1 MTLRQ
6 LLEEGREELE
16 KAGVADWALDARYL
30 LMAAFD
36 LDLASLL
43 VKQERQILPGDET
56 EEKIHRYRQM
66 IGRRAERIPLQQILG
81 EQEFMGFPF
90 QVNEHVLTPRQD
102 TETLVELV
110 LRERPD
116 PSQSVLDLCTG
127 SGCIALSLARL
138 GGYRRV
144 WASDLSEEALKVAEE
159 NAKGLLKDPAES
171 KADFRLLKSDLF
183 EGIPK
188 EERFDILT
196 SNPPYIP
203 TEVIEGL
210 EPEVRDH
217 EPRMALDGDEDG
229 LKFYRILAG
238 EAGGFLNPGGAIY
251 LEIGWDQGAKVEEL
265 LRQAGFQ
272 EIRTVKDL
280 AGKDRVVRAG
290 WP

>member
-43 VKQERQILPGDET
+43 VKQERQILPGDES
-56 EEKIHRYRQM
+56 EEKTRCYRQM
-66 IGRRAERIPLQQILG
+66 IGRRAGRAPLQQILG
-81 EQEFMGFPF
+81 EQEFMGLPF
-90 QVNEHVLTPRQD
+90 RVNEHVLTPRQD

-127 SGCIALSLARL
+127 SGCIALSRARL

-171 KADFRLLKSDLF
+171 KAEFRLLKSDLF

-229 LKFYRILAG
+229 LKFYRILAA
-238 EAGGFLNPGGAIY
+238 EAGGFLNPGGVIY

>member
-43 VKQERQILPGDET
+43 VKQERQILPGDES
-56 EEKIHRYRQM
+56 EEKTRCYRQM
-66 IGRRAERIPLQQILG
+66 IGRRAGRAPLQQILG
-81 EQEFMGFPF
+81 EQEFMGLLFR
-90 QVNEHVLTPRQD
+90 VNEHVLTPRQD

-144 WASDLSEEALKVAEE
+144 WASDLSEEALKVAEQ
-159 NAKGLLKDPAES
+159 NAKGLLEELEENKAE
-171 KADFRLLKSDLF
+171 FRLLKSDLF

>member
-6 LLEEGREELE
+6 LLEEGREELK

-43 VKQERQILPGDET
+43 VKQERQILPGGES

-229 LKFYRILAG
+229 LKFYRILAA
-238 EAGGFLNPGGAIY
+238 EAGGFLNPGGVIY

>member
-43 VKQERQILPGDET
+43 VKQERQILPGDES
-56 EEKIHRYRQM
+56 EEKIRCYRQM

-90 QVNEHVLTPRQD
+90 RVNEHVLTPRQD

-171 KADFRLLKSDLF
+171 KAEFRLLKSDLF

-229 LKFYRILAG
+229 LKFYRILAA
-238 EAGGFLNPGGAIY
+238 EAGGFLNSGGAIY

>member
-43 VKQERQILPGDET
+43 VKQERQILPGGES

-159 NAKGLLKDPAES
+159 NAKGLLEELEENKAE
-171 KADFRLLKSDLF
+171 FRLLKSDLF

-229 LKFYRILAG
+229 LKFYRILAA
-238 EAGGFLNPGGAIY
+238 EAGGFLNPGGVIY

>member
-6 LLEEGREELE
+6 LLEEGREELK

-43 VKQERQILPGDET
+43 VKQERQILPGGES

-144 WASDLSEEALKVAEE
+144 WASDLSEEALKVAEQ
-159 NAKGLLKDPAES
+159 NAKGLLEELEENKAE
-171 KADFRLLKSDLF
+171 FRLLKSDLF

-229 LKFYRILAG
+229 LKFYRILAA
-238 EAGGFLNPGGAIY
+238 EAGGFLNPGGVIY

>member
-6 LLEEGREELE
+6 LLEEGREELK

-43 VKQERQILPGDET
+43 VKQERQILPGCES

-144 WASDLSEEALKVAEE
+144 WASDLSEEALKVAEQ
-159 NAKGLLKDPAES
+159 NAKGLLEELEENKAE
-171 KADFRLLKSDLF
+171 FRLLKSDLF

>member
-6 LLEEGREELE
+6 LLEEGREKLK

-43 VKQERQILPGDET
+43 VKQERQILPGGES

-144 WASDLSEEALKVAEE
+144 WASDLSEEALKVAEQ
-159 NAKGLLKDPAES
+159 NAKGLLEELEENKAE
-171 KADFRLLKSDLF
+171 FRLLKSDLF

>member
-6 LLEEGREELE
+6 LLEEGREKLK

-43 VKQERQILPGDET
+43 VKQERQILPGGES

-171 KADFRLLKSDLF
+171 KAEFRLLKSDLF

-229 LKFYRILAG
+229 LKFYRILAA
-238 EAGGFLNPGGAIY
+238 EAGGFLNPGGVIY

>member
-6 LLEEGREELE
+6 LLEEGREELK

-43 VKQERQILPGDET
+43 VKQERQILPGGES

-144 WASDLSEEALKVAEE
+144 WASDLSEEALKVAEQ
-159 NAKGLLKDPAES
+159 NAKGLLEELEENKAE
-171 KADFRLLKSDLF
+171 FRLLKSDLF

-229 LKFYRILAG
+229 LKFYRILAA

>member
-43 VKQERQILPGDET
+43 VKQERQILPGGES

-144 WASDLSEEALKVAEE
+144 WASDLSEEALKVAEQ
-159 NAKGLLKDPAES
+159 NAKGLLEELEENKAE
-171 KADFRLLKSDLF
+171 FRLLKSDLF

-251 LEIGWDQGAKVEEL
+251 LEIGWDQGSKVEEL

>member
-6 LLEEGREELE
+6 LLEEGREELK

-43 VKQERQILPGDET
+43 VKQERQILPGGES

-81 EQEFMGFPF
+81 EQEFMGLPVR
-90 QVNEHVLTPRQD
+90 VNEHVLTPRQD

-171 KADFRLLKSDLF
+171 KAEFRLLKSDLF

-229 LKFYRILAG
+229 LKFYRILAA
-238 EAGGFLNPGGAIY
+238 EAGGFLNSGGAIY

>member
-6 LLEEGREELE
+6 LLEEGREKLK

-43 VKQERQILPGDET
+43 VKQERQILPGGES

-229 LKFYRILAG
+229 LKFYRILAA

>member
-43 VKQERQILPGDET
+43 VKQERQILPGDES
-56 EEKIHRYRQM
+56 EEKTRCYRQM
-66 IGRRAERIPLQQILG
+66 IGRRAGRAPLQQILG
-81 EQEFMGFPF
+81 EQEFMGLLFR
-90 QVNEHVLTPRQD
+90 VNEHVLTPRQD

-229 LKFYRILAG
+229 LKFYRILAA
-238 EAGGFLNPGGAIY
+238 EAGGFLNPGGVIY

>member
-43 VKQERQILPGDET
+43 VKQERQILPGDES
-56 EEKIHRYRQM
+56 EEKTRCYRQM
-66 IGRRAERIPLQQILG
+66 IGRRAGRAPLQQILG
-81 EQEFMGFPF
+81 EQEFMGLLFR
-90 QVNEHVLTPRQD
+90 VNEHVLTPRQD

-229 LKFYRILAG
+229 LKFYRILAA

>member
-43 VKQERQILPGDET
+43 VKQERQILPGGES

-144 WASDLSEEALKVAEE
+144 WASDLSEEALKVAEQ
-159 NAKGLLKDPAES
+159 NAKGLLEELEENKAE
-171 KADFRLLKSDLF
+171 FRLLKSDLF

>member
-6 LLEEGREELE
+6 LLEEGREKLK

-43 VKQERQILPGDET
+43 VKQERQILPGGES

-144 WASDLSEEALKVAEE
+144 WASDLSEEALKVAEQ
-159 NAKGLLKDPAES
+159 NAKGLLEELEENKAE
-171 KADFRLLKSDLF
+171 FRLLKSDLF

-229 LKFYRILAG
+229 LKFYRILAA
-238 EAGGFLNPGGAIY
+238 EAGGFLNPGGVIY

>member
-6 LLEEGREELE
+6 LLEEGREELK

-43 VKQERQILPGDET
+43 VKQERQILPGDES

>member
-6 LLEEGREELE
+6 LLEEGREKLK

-43 VKQERQILPGDET
+43 VKQERQILPGGES

-171 KADFRLLKSDLF
+171 KAEFRLLKSDLF

>member
-6 LLEEGREELE
+6 LLEEGREELK

-43 VKQERQILPGDET
+43 VKQERQILPGGES
-56 EEKIHRYRQM
+56 EEKIHRYQQM

-144 WASDLSEEALKVAEE
+144 WASDLSEEALKVAEQ
-159 NAKGLLKDPAES
+159 NAKGLLEELEENKAE
-171 KADFRLLKSDLF
+171 FRLLKSDLF

-229 LKFYRILAG
+229 LKFYRILAA
-238 EAGGFLNPGGAIY
+238 EAGGFLNPGGVIY

>member
-43 VKQERQILPGDET
+43 VKQERQILPGDES
-56 EEKIHRYRQM
+56 EEKIRCYRQM

-229 LKFYRILAG
+229 LKFYRILAA

>member
-43 VKQERQILPGDET
+43 VKQERQILPGGES

-159 NAKGLLKDPAES
+159 NAKGLLEELEENKAE
-171 KADFRLLKSDLF
+171 FRLLKSDLF

>member
-43 VKQERQILPGDET
+43 VKQERQILPGGES

-171 KADFRLLKSDLF
+171 KAEFRLLKSDLF

-229 LKFYRILAG
+229 LKFYRILAA
-238 EAGGFLNPGGAIY
+238 EAGGFLNPGGVIY

>member
-43 VKQERQILPGDET
+43 VKQERQILPGGET

-66 IGRRAERIPLQQILG
+66 IGRRAGRAPLQQILG

-144 WASDLSEEALKVAEE
+144 WASDLSEEALKVAEQ
-159 NAKGLLKDPAES
+159 NAKGLLEELEENKAE
-171 KADFRLLKSDLF
+171 FRLLKSDLF

>member
-6 LLEEGREELE
+6 LLEEGREELK
-16 KAGVADWALDARYL
+16 KAGVTDWALDARYL

-43 VKQERQILPGDET
+43 VKQERQILPGGES

-144 WASDLSEEALKVAEE
+144 WASDLSEEALKVAEQ
-159 NAKGLLKDPAES
+159 NAKGLLEELEES

>member
-171 KADFRLLKSDLF
+171 KAEFRLLKSDLF

>member
-144 WASDLSEEALKVAEE
+144 WASDLSEEALKVAEQ
-159 NAKGLLKDPAES
+159 NAKGLLEELEENKAE
-171 KADFRLLKSDLF
+171 FRLLKSDLF

>member
-6 LLEEGREELE
+6 LLEEGREKLK

>member
-6 LLEEGREELE
+6 LLEEGREELK

-43 VKQERQILPGDET
+43 VKQERQILPGGES
-56 EEKIHRYRQM
+56 EEKIHRYQQM

-144 WASDLSEEALKVAEE
+144 WASDLSEEALKVAEQ
-159 NAKGLLKDPAES
+159 NAKGLLEELEENKAE
-171 KADFRLLKSDLF
+171 FRLLKSDLF

>member
-6 LLEEGREELE
+6 LLEEGREELK

-43 VKQERQILPGDET
+43 VKQERQILPGDES

-159 NAKGLLKDPAES
+159 NAKGLLEELEENKAE
-171 KADFRLLKSDLF
+171 FRLLKSDLF

-229 LKFYRILAG
+229 LKFYRILAA
-238 EAGGFLNPGGAIY
+238 EAGGFLNPGGVIY

>member
-6 LLEEGREELE
+6 LLEEGREKLK

-43 VKQERQILPGDET
+43 VKQERQILPGGET

-171 KADFRLLKSDLF
+171 KAEFRLLKSDLF

-280 AGKDRVVRAG
+280 AGKERVVRAG

>member
-6 LLEEGREELE
+6 LLEEGREKLK

-43 VKQERQILPGDET
+43 VKQERQILPGGES

-144 WASDLSEEALKVAEE
+144 WASDLSEEALKVAEQ
-159 NAKGLLKDPAES
+159 NAKGLLEELEENKAE
-171 KADFRLLKSDLF
+171 FRLLKSDLF

-217 EPRMALDGDEDG
+217 EPRTD
-229 LKFYRILAG
+229 
-238 EAGGFLNPGGAIY
+238 
-251 LEIGWDQGAKVEEL
+251 
-265 LRQAGFQ
+265 
-272 EIRTVKDL
+272 
-280 AGKDRVVRAG
+280 
-290 WP
+290 

>member
-1 MTLRQ
+1 
-6 LLEEGREELE
+6 
-16 KAGVADWALDARYL
+16 
-30 LMAAFD
+30 MAAFD

-144 WASDLSEEALKVAEE
+144 WASDLSEEALKVAEQ
-159 NAKGLLKDPAES
+159 NAKGLLEELEENKAE
-171 KADFRLLKSDLF
+171 FRLLKSDLF

-229 LKFYRILAG
+229 LKFYRILAA

>member
-1 MTLRQ
+1 M
-6 LLEEGREELE
+6 
-16 KAGVADWALDARYL
+16 
-30 LMAAFD
+30 
-36 LDLASLL
+36 
-43 VKQERQILPGDET
+43 
-56 EEKIHRYRQM
+56 
-66 IGRRAERIPLQQILG
+66 
-81 EQEFMGFPF
+81 
-90 QVNEHVLTPRQD
+90 
-102 TETLVELV
+102 
-110 LRERPD
+110 
-116 PSQSVLDLCTG
+116 
-127 SGCIALSLARL
+127 
-138 GGYRRV
+138 
-144 WASDLSEEALKVAEE
+144 
-159 NAKGLLKDPAES
+159 
-171 KADFRLLKSDLF
+171 
-183 EGIPK
+183 
-188 EERFDILT
+188 T

>member
-6 LLEEGREELE
+6 LLEEGREKLK

-43 VKQERQILPGDET
+43 VKQERQILPGGET

-171 KADFRLLKSDLF
+171 KAEFRLLKSDLF

-229 LKFYRILAG
+229 LKFYRILAA
-238 EAGGFLNPGGAIY
+238 EAGGFLNPGGVIY

>member
-43 VKQERQILPGDET
+43 VKQERQILPGDES
-56 EEKIHRYRQM
+56 EEKIRCYRQM

-144 WASDLSEEALKVAEE
+144 WASDLSEEALKVAEQ
-159 NAKGLLKDPAES
+159 NAKGLLEELEENKAE
-171 KADFRLLKSDLF
+171 FRLLKSDLF

-229 LKFYRILAG
+229 LKFYRILAA